1 MLTKKD
7 FIDRL
12 AEKGYTKKDAALI
25 TDDVLNEI
33 SEILASGESIR
44 FHGFGTF
51 EVKEMAEKRIR
62 TPHGEVKIVDSY
74 HIPRFYAGNGLKKM
88 IRVINP
94 VETE

>member
-7 FIDRL
+7 FINRL

-33 SEILASGESIR
+33 SEILASGDSVR

-62 TPHGEVKIVDSY
+62 TPHGEVKVVDSY
-74 HIPRFYAGNGLKKM
+74 PMPRFYAGNGLKKM
-88 IRVINP
+88 IRIYAP
-94 VETE
+94 VKSE

>member
-7 FIDRL
+7 FINRL

-33 SEILASGESIR
+33 SEVLASGESVR

-62 TPHGEVKIVDSY
+62 TPHGDEKIVESY
-74 HIPRFYAGNGLKKM
+74 PIPRFYPGSGLKKT
-88 IRVINP
+88 IRIYASVK
-94 VETE
+94 TE